1 MKKSFICHQEIKNWS
16 TLLVTINLGRLA
28 TVAQKFVRL
37 LSKVNF
43 FTNKVGVKL
52 WFFKSAYQHFIIAFQ
67 SQAHLSTFDFWCTG
81 ISSHIK
87 FYVHQKWKV
96 LKWAWNWNPIMKCWY
111 ADLKNHDFSPTLSVK
126 KLTLFIKCTN
136 FSSRSPIFQGWLWPV
151 GLTNFWFLDGKWKIF
166 S

>member
-52 WFFKSAYQHFIIAFQ
+52 
-67 SQAHLSTFDFWCTG
+67 
-81 ISSHIK
+81 
-87 FYVHQKWKV
+87 
-96 LKWAWNWNPIMKCWY
+96 
-111 ADLKNHDFSPTLSVK
+111 
-126 KLTLFIKCTN
+126 
-136 FSSRSPIFQGWLWPV
+136 
-151 GLTNFWFLDGKWKIF
+151 
-166 S
+166 